1 MLLELLIAMVV
12 LTIGLGGLL
21 VLLMAS
27 MYTNSNARTDTTSTM
42 LAEHVIEQ
50 ISSQQ
55 ANSITPLAV
64 SDCAG
69 GSWAVQTVGA
79 AVGAGNS
86 GTNGGN
92 GATLTA
98 NGTIDWTQSYSS
110 VPGGYAMRY
119 IGCGA
124 NGSQAVY
131 DVRWNVV
138 SMGSYSRM
146 ILISARP
153 TNSGA
158 VGGLRYIVPVNL
170 RTIGGM

>member
-1 MLLELLIAMVV
+1 MELQHNHFNLDSFELKLMRIVIQNRTKKSEQRGFMLIELLISMVV

-27 MYTNSNARTDTTSTM
+27 MYTNSSARTDTTSTM

-92 GATLTA
+92 GHQYE
-98 NGTIDWTQSYSS
+98 G
-110 VPGGYAMRY
+110 
-119 IGCGA
+119 
-124 NGSQAVY
+124 
-131 DVRWNVV
+131 
-138 SMGSYSRM
+138 
-146 ILISARP
+146 
-153 TNSGA
+153 
-158 VGGLRYIVPVNL
+158 
-170 RTIGGM
+170 